1 MALIEQQNRELRAH
15 VQLKAK
21 MTSADTQSATS
32 ISWTGVTDTLT
43 IYYNKQHTKTQK
55 NPKNILQS
63 CQNVLSLRFDQT
75 WAPYK
80 KRMEIT
86 FLNPSEVVYS
96 MAFEE

>member
-1 MALIEQQNRELRAH
+1 
-15 VQLKAK
+15 

-75 WAPYK
+75 GAPYK
-80 KRMEIT
+80 KMEIT
-86 FLNPSEVVYS
+86 FLNPSSWFYEILYN
-96 MAFEE
+96 MAFGE